1 MFNQI
6 QISKKDLKAFENISV
21 DFSSLKNDYYD
32 YSNVVVKKP
41 WGYEY
46 LIYCNDI
53 VAIWILF
60 IKCGAQTSMHCHP
73 NKKTSLVVLDGTVR
87 CNTLDKGFNFD
98 ALEGLM
104 IDKRVRI
111 I

>member
-6 QISKKDLKAFENISV
+6 EISEKDTSALKNLDV
-21 DFSSLKNDYYD
+21 DIESLKNDFYD
-32 YSNVVVKKP
+32 YSNVVVEKP

-60 IKCGAQTSMHCHP
+60 IKMGAQTSMHCHP

-87 CNTLDKGFNFD
+87 CKTLEKVFDFD
-98 ALEGLM
+98 ALK
-104 IDKRVRI
+104 DS
-111 I
+111 